1 MTSFL
6 AGALG
11 ALTAIL
17 LLAAGAALSG
27 FLHFR
32 RRHRLGFGHRGR
44 LRYLFRRLGTR
55 PDQEDVLSRE
65 ADALAAELRAFR
77 TEGRALRAELAT
89 LLAAPTLDAAAVS
102 AFLERPFARARV
114 VRERLEAF
122 LVRVHDTLDPVQRER
137 LAAMVTAGPHGRR
150 FGHDRA

>member
-11 ALTAIL
+11 ALTALL

-27 FLHFR
+27 FLHVR
-32 RRHRLGFGHRGR
+32 RRRRLGFGHRRG

-65 ADALAAELRAFR
+65 ADALASELRAFR
-77 TEGRALRAELAT
+77 TEGRALRSDLAA
-89 LLAAPTLDAAAVS
+89 LLAAPTLDAGAVS

-114 VRERLEAF
+114 VRERLETF
-122 LVRVHDTLDPVQRER
+122 VVRVHETLDPVQRER
-137 LAAMVTAGPHGRR
+137 LAALVTAGPHGHGRR
-150 FGHDRA
+150 HA